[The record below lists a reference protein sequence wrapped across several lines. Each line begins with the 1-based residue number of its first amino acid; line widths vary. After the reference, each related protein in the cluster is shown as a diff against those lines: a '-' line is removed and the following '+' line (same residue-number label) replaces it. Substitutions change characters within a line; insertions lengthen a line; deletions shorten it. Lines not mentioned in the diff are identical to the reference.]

1 MMFRLTAIALLVFFA
16 STFGPSQVGNAVR
29 VTPIEKELLLR
40 FFSLGSLSKNDGD
53 SYEKVIK
60 KLNLRCSNRRFLVST
75 SFKKCETQEVPSRS
89 RAVTAKKC
97 TKRRG
102 ARAKFFFANL
112 SLSMR
117 FCCSRCRRRHRYLAP
132 FYCLHFIFARIHVR
146 ITRQWKHLK
155 GNVRLTYE

>member
-1 MMFRLTAIALLVFFA
+1 M
-16 STFGPSQVGNAVR
+16 
-29 VTPIEKELLLR
+29 
-40 FFSLGSLSKNDGD
+40 
-53 SYEKVIK
+53 
-60 KLNLRCSNRRFLVST
+60 NLRCSNRRFLVST

-102 ARAKFFFANL
+102 ARAKIFLANL

-117 FCCSRCRRRHRYLAP
+117 FCCSRCRCRRRHRYLAP

-146 ITRQWKHLK
+146 IRRQWKLLK
-155 GNVRLTYE
+155 GNFRLAYEWSLVFLWYSTASEICKSHLICIKNRGKICTTNRLCKRPLFFDIK